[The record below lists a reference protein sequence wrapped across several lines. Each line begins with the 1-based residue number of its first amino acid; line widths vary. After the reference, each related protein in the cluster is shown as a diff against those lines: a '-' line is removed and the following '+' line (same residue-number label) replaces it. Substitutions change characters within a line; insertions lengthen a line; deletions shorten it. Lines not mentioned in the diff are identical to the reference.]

1 MTAHGVAASVR
12 ARLLNRSRAEGRPF
26 QELLEYFAMERFLY
40 RLSRS
45 PHAGHFVLK
54 GALMLQLWHA
64 ERARSTRDI
73 DLLGLVPPGVDEVA
87 SRIREV
93 LAQPVDD
100 DGVVFDVAGLT
111 AAEIRTR
118 SRYDGARVRFH
129 ARVGAARVAMQ
140 IDVGFGD
147 VVTPAPVHID
157 YPALLTFER
166 PTLRAYTPVTTIAEK
181 LDAMVVLGLTNSRM
195 KDYYDL
201 WHLARSCEIEASLLA
216 RAIRATF
223 ERRSTPL
230 PASLP
235 VGLSAELFDRSDK
248 QGQWAAWLRR
258 ARLHEGAP
266 SLPEVCAVVAAFV
279 EPIFGGMSA
288 SALGVHRWP
297 PGGPWEHAP
306 LEGETP
312 R

>member
-93 LAQPVDD
+93 LAQPVED

-111 AAEIRTR
+111 AAEIP
-118 SRYDGARVRFH
+118 D
-129 ARVGAARVAMQ
+129 
-140 IDVGFGD
+140 
-147 VVTPAPVHID
+147 
-157 YPALLTFER
+157 
-166 PTLRAYTPVTTIAEK
+166 TLQV
-181 LDAMVVLGLTNSRM
+181 
-195 KDYYDL
+195 
-201 WHLARSCEIEASLLA
+201 
-216 RAIRATF
+216 
-223 ERRSTPL
+223 
-230 PASLP
+230 
-235 VGLSAELFDRSDK
+235 
-248 QGQWAAWLRR
+248 
-258 ARLHEGAP
+258 
-266 SLPEVCAVVAAFV
+266 
-279 EPIFGGMSA
+279 
-288 SALGVHRWP
+288 
-297 PGGPWEHAP
+297 
-306 LEGETP
+306 
-312 R
+312 